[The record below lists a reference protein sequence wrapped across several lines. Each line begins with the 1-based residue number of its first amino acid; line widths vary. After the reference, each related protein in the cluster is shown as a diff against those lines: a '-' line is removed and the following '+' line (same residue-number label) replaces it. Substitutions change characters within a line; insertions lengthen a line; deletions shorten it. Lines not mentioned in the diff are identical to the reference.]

1 VAAGPRRRGLVPDTA
16 FQAISALLLLA
27 GAVAYGRKEPEGPP
41 FAYVAGTEDVAERC
55 RGILALTSAE
65 LVFKCPEHPI
75 TIPYAAISL
84 MEYRPEVSAKIL
96 RMDLKWRVQL
106 PVEHGR
112 KSRKN
117 RYFSVVF
124 EQAGIQHLVVFEV
137 EPQAM
142 VSYLAEIDLKAG
154 KRVEVWGYAD

>member
-1 VAAGPRRRGLVPDTA
+1 LTALPPRKLVVGGLA
-16 FQAISALLLLA
+16 FSAVLAMLLLA
-27 GAVAYGRKEPEGPP
+27 GALAYGRKETEGPP
-41 FAYVAGTEDVAERC
+41 FAYAAGTEDVAEGC
-55 RGILALTSAE
+55 RGILALTNTE

-75 TIPYAAISL
+75 TIPYTAITL

-96 RMDLKWRVQL
+96 RMDLKWKVQL

-112 KSRKN
+112 KTRKN

-124 EQAGIQHLVVFEV
+124 EQGGTHLVVFEV
-137 EPQAM
+137 EPQTM
-142 VSYLAEIDLKAG
+142 VSYLAELELKAN

>member
-1 VAAGPRRRGLVPDTA
+1 MTALPPRKLVVGGLA
-16 FQAISALLLLA
+16 FSAVLAMLLLA
-27 GAVAYGRKEPEGPP
+27 GALAYGRKETEGPP
-41 FAYVAGTEDVAERC
+41 FAYAAGTEDVAEGC
-55 RGILALTSAE
+55 RGILALTNTE

-75 TIPYAAISL
+75 TIPYTAITL

-96 RMDLKWRVQL
+96 RMDLKWKVQL

-112 KSRKN
+112 KTRKN

-124 EQAGIQHLVVFEV
+124 EQGGTHLVVFEV
-137 EPQAM
+137 EPQTM
-142 VSYLAEIDLKAG
+142 VSYLAELELKAN

>member
-1 VAAGPRRRGLVPDTA
+1 M
-16 FQAISALLLLA
+16 LLLA
-27 GAVAYGRKEPEGPP
+27 GALAYGRKETEGPP
-41 FAYVAGTEDVAERC
+41 FAYAAGTEDVAEGC
-55 RGILALTSAE
+55 RGILALTNTE

-75 TIPYAAISL
+75 TIPYTAITL

-96 RMDLKWRVQL
+96 RMDLKWKVQL

-112 KSRKN
+112 KTRKN

-124 EQAGIQHLVVFEV
+124 EQGGTHLVVFEV
-137 EPQAM
+137 EPQTM
-142 VSYLAEIDLKAG
+142 VSYLAELELKAN